1 MLVKKIKRFRIN
13 VTLSIMVAISAFY
26 GCNMDEE
33 PAPIGQSAGY
43 VSVALAAFEVE
54 SLPNSSGGRVVE
66 FAPSLTIADFGM
78 TIYQKGTTN
87 IIREFEVGMI
97 PEDSIELMD
106 GEYTAVLDN
115 HKEDDITVGHY
126 SGSQDFVIVPQQQTL
141 VDVTVTLQEVYF
153 TFTLLE
159 NFFITHSITVEDA
172 AGLVVVADQD
182 YPYEQLYLPTLA
194 TGGNYEFAVV
204 NNTSGATIGTSSILS
219 DEKGKGFNLKMTQL
233 TGDGTFSVTI
243 DPIEVEDEDFIL
255 SPTEIMGF
263 TGAFEGANWASTA
276 NGSATS
282 YAFSAAALSF
292 DCPGGGGG
300 FVSQITIPADGTIS
314 FDWTMTIR
322 TAGAY
327 GDRFSYMINGTRV
340 DLTTNGGSG
349 TVTELAVNQG
359 DVFALLPWGTTQ
371 SSSYYGSVEN
381 FVFTY

>member
-1 MLVKKIKRFRIN
+1 MLVKKIKLFRMSFSLM
-13 VTLSIMVAISAFY
+13 TMVAISAFY
-26 GCNMDEE
+26 GCNSDGD
-33 PAPIGQSAGY
+33 PAPIGQSTGY
-43 VSVALAAFEVE
+43 VTLALATFEVE
-54 SLPNSSGGRVVE
+54 QLPDDGGRLAD
-66 FAPSLTIADFGM
+66 FAPSLTLADFGM
-78 TIYQKGTTN
+78 IIYQKGTTN
-87 IIREFEVGMI
+87 IIREYEVGMI

-126 SGSQDFVIVPQQQTL
+126 TGSHDFVIVPQQQTL

-172 AGLVVVADQD
+172 SGLVVVADQSN
-182 YPYEQLYLPTLA
+182 PYVQLYLPTLA
-194 TGGNYEFAVV
+194 TGGTYEFAVV
-204 NNTSGATIGTSSILS
+204 NNTSGATIGTSTILA
-219 DEKGKGFNLKMTQL
+219 DVKGKGYNLMVTLL

-255 SPTEIMGF
+255 SPTEIVGF
-263 TGAFEGANWASTA
+263 TGAFGGTNWASTA

-282 YAFSAAALSF
+282 YAFSATALSF

-314 FDWTMTIR
+314 FNWSMVIR
-322 TAGAY
+322 SAGQY
-327 GDRFSYMINGTRV
+327 GDRFAYMVNGTQV
-340 DLTTNGGSG
+340 ILTNNGGSG
-349 TVTELAVNQG
+349 SVTDLAVNEG
-359 DVFALLPWGTTQ
+359 DVFAFTPWGTTQ
-371 SSSYYGSVEN
+371 SSSYYGSVQN